1 MTKVRLQQ
9 RSLASTVTSSITTN
23 TTDVETSTTQTDI
36 VVFGTSNQSQLLSL
50 VSQPS
55 KTTNG
60 TNKAD
65 PLTGTDSDDTI
76 NGLQGRDTIASGNG
90 DDIINGGTD
99 GDQLTG
105 GSGRDRF
112 VYESF
117 GDRGD
122 TIADFNVKQDALV
135 LTGLFKEIG
144 YEGVDPIEDGYLQF
158 VQQGLNT
165 AVQIDP
171 DGVDGVSPFR
181 TLVVLENVKTQDI
194 NSYAL
199 NEITGTAQADKLT
212 GTNGRDIISG
222 LAGKDTLSGGAGDDM
237 IVGGFDGDQLT
248 GGQGKDLFVY
258 NGEQNPTNKSLQD
271 KGDTITDFN
280 VTDDKLV
287 LSNLFDAI
295 GYQGVDAI
303 EDGYLQF
310 VQQGLNTVVQV
321 DADGINGVSQFQA
334 LTTLQKVD
342 AAELAIGSNVIV

>member
-1 MTKVRLQQ
+1 MSRLRLQQ
-9 RSLASTVTSSITTN
+9 KSLAITETSSITTD
-23 TTDVETSTTQTDI
+23 TTQLETSTTQTDI

-55 KTTNG
+55 EVTNG
-60 TNKAD
+60 TDKGD
-65 PLTGTDSDDTI
+65 PLTGTASDDTI
-76 NGLQGRDTIASGNG
+76 NGLKGRDTILGGDG
-90 DDIINGGTD
+90 DDIINGGFD

-105 GSGRDRF
+105 GLGRDRF
-112 VYESF
+112 VYDSF

-122 TIADFNVKQDALV
+122 TIKDFNLQDDALV

-144 YEGVDPIEDGYLQF
+144 YQGVDPIGDGYLQF

-171 DGVDGVSPFR
+171 DGVDGLSPFR
-181 TLVVLENVKTQDI
+181 TLVVLENIKAQDL

-199 NEITGTAQADKLT
+199 SETTGTSGADTLI

-222 LAGKDTLSGGAGDDM
+222 LAGKDILIGGAGDD
-237 IVGGFDGDQLT
+237 IIIGGFDGDKLT
-248 GGQGKDLFVY
+248 GGLGKDLFVY
-258 NGEQNPTNKSLQD
+258 NGEQNPINNSLQD

-295 GYQGVDAI
+295 GYQGVDPI

-310 VQQGLNTVVQV
+310 VQQGLSTVVQV
-321 DADGINGVSQFQA
+321 DTDGIDGVSPFQT

-342 AAELAIGSNVIV
+342 VAELTIGSNVIV